1 MTFQYPV
8 IDPKA
13 SGKQIR
19 TLCAARGLS
28 PKEIQQQLSLASS
41 QAVYHWQSGR
51 SLPNVDNLYALSK
64 LLDVHME
71 DFLVSSLWLFHLPD
85 GSFIRSPFSSR
96 S

>member
-19 TLCAARGLS
+19 TLCAAYGLT
-28 PKEIQQQLSLASS
+28 PKDVQMQLNLASP

-51 SLPNVDNLYALSK
+51 SLPNVDNLYALSR

-71 DFLVSSLWLFHLPD
+71 DFLVAA
-85 GSFIRSPFSSR
+85 
-96 S
+96 

>member
-28 PKEIQQQLSLASS
+28 PKEIQQQLILA
-41 QAVYHWQSGR
+41 H
-51 SLPNVDNLYALSK
+51 
-64 LLDVHME
+64 
-71 DFLVSSLWLFHLPD
+71 SLWQ
-85 GSFIRSPFSSR
+85 
-96 S
+96 

>member
-28 PKEIQQQLSLASS
+28 PKEIQQQLTLTRLHIFTPLELLLLISCPPYDNPLMISS
-41 QAVYHWQSGR
+41 P
-51 SLPNVDNLYALSK
+51 LTPI
-64 LLDVHME
+64 LDSAFDAMPTTANTIAIKIVAAAAA
-71 DFLVSSLWLFHLPD
+71 
-85 GSFIRSPFSSR
+85 
-96 S
+96 